1 MELDVRLMK
10 KAIQLSKRGFPAPN
24 PHVGCVV
31 AHGALI
37 VGEGYHHFAGGDHAE
52 IEALK
57 MAGARARNAT
67 AYVTLEPCNHHGRTP
82 PCSEALMRAQVARVV
97 VACRDP
103 NPKAIGGIERLRE
116 AGIEVAEGTLE
127 LEAAAVNHQFLT
139 AMLLKRPV
147 VVLKAGMALD
157 GRIALPNGESKW
169 ITGPEARRQ
178 AHRLRAECGA
188 VLVGRR
194 TVELDNPSLTARIPG
209 VKNQPMRVVL
219 DPGNKLDSSWKV
231 FDNSARTIH
240 FTSGELGLVPSGDGF
255 VPEELCK
262 ALFDLGVTGLLVEG
276 GAKTSASFLR
286 SGLVDRIELFVAP
299 KILGSG
305 PAWIEDFH
313 LDSLGSAPNF
323 DMIRLR
329 KLKGD
334 LQISLKRKTS

>member
-1 MELDVRLMK
+1 MK
-10 KAIQLSKRGFPAPN
+10 RAIHLAKRGFPAPN
-24 PHVGCVV
+24 PHVGCVI
-31 AHGALI
+31 AHGAQI
-37 VGEGYHHFAGGDHAE
+37 VGEGYHHFAGGNHAE

-57 MAGARARNAT
+57 MAGDRARHAT

-82 PCSEALMRAQVARVV
+82 PCSEALIRGEVARVV
-97 VACRDP
+97 IANRDP
-103 NPKAIGGIERLRE
+103 NPKAIGGMDRLRE
-116 AGIEVAEGTLE
+116 AGIEVVVGILE
-127 LEAAAVNHQFLT
+127 LEAEVVNHQFLT
-139 AMLLKRPV
+139 AMRLKRPV

-178 AHRLRAECGA
+178 ARRLRAECGA

-209 VKNQPMRVVL
+209 VKNQPLRIVL
-219 DPGNKLDSSWKV
+219 DPANKLDSSWKV
-231 FDNSARTIH
+231 FDNSAQTLHLI
-240 FTSGELGLVPSGDGF
+240 SGALGLMPGNDGF
-255 VPEELCK
+255 APEELCR

-299 KILGSG
+299 KILGAG
-305 PAWIEDFH
+305 PAWVEDFN

-334 LQISLKRKTS
+334 LQISLKPKTS